1 MNTFYGNR
9 VVGNGGALDVDVTSG
24 FGPEIFATPTPLTGR
39 YLVYV
44 NYYGGAQEDAITTA
58 SVTIIA
64 QEGTPNERQ
73 QMVLVPMRAAGEL
86 TLVKRFSY
94 P

>member
-1 MNTFYGNR
+1 MATNA
-9 VVGNGGALDVDVTSG
+9 NGGALDVDVTSG
-24 FGPEIFATPTPLTGR
+24 FGPEIFATPTPLSGS

-44 NYYGGAQEDAITTA
+44 NYYGGSQQQSDDGSGALPVA
-58 SVTIIA
+58 SVTIIS
-64 QEGTPNERQ
+64 QEGTINEKQ
-73 QMVLVPMRAAGEL
+73 QTVQVPLRAAGEL